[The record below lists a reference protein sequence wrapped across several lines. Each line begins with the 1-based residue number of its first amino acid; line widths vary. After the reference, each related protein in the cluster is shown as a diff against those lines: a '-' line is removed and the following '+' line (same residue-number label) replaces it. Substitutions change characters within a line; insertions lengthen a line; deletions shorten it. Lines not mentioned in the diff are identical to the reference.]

1 MWELT
6 VKMGLGNS
14 SCDFMYFLL
23 LTIFILDSFNLSVLS
38 VSASYCIL
46 SFKLFQHNAQS
57 LFFF

>member
-23 LTIFILDSFNLSVLS
+23 LTIFILDSFKLSVLS

-46 SFKLFQHNAQS
+46 SLKAFAA
-57 LFFF
+57 